1 MLITVIYRLI
11 LLFNI
16 IILKTKT
23 KTLLNKMFQGRL
35 IYDDGS
41 QYVGQWKNKKK
52 HGKGTMTYSDGVVYD
67 GDFKFGKRQG
77 KLKI

>member
-1 MLITVIYRLI
+1 
-11 LLFNI
+11 
-16 IILKTKT
+16 
-23 KTLLNKMFQGRL
+23 MFQGRL

-41 QYVGQWKNKKK
+41 KYVGQWKNKKK